1 MRNRAPRI
9 ALAVAALLWGI
20 AAAATAS
27 AETAPDPRELGRQA
41 SDRFWRGEMDELWGR
56 MTPQMRRLFGGADGF
71 EEFHTQVIEQLGT
84 PAALLEEVVESDRGV
99 EVYRRVE
106 RSTRGSRAIVTS
118 WGFDGRGRI
127 ALLSVQ
133 PQQVSPRPAESPHL
147 DYRTRNRL
155 RLPFDGEWFVYWGG
169 RTMEQNSHV
178 IAADQRFAYDF
189 LVRVEGSSHR
199 GKGERVEDYYCWDR
213 PILAPADGKVV
224 AAVGGLDDNPP
235 GAMDPAHPPGN
246 HVILELG
253 AGEYALLAHL
263 RKGSLTVAVGDR
275 VTAGSELGRCGNSGN
290 TSEPHLHFHLQNG
303 PRFGRGLGLPAFF
316 SDYLANGER
325 VARGEPVRGQ
335 AVAPQDEPA
344 LDRQEVAKP

>member
-133 PQQVSPRPAESPHL
+133 PQQVSPRPAESPSRTTTAGIGRSSPRPTARSWPRSAGSTTIHPAPWTR
-147 DYRTRNRL
+147 RTR
-155 RLPFDGEWFVYWGG
+155 
-169 RTMEQNSHV
+169 
-178 IAADQRFAYDF
+178 
-189 LVRVEGSSHR
+189 
-199 GKGERVEDYYCWDR
+199 
-213 PILAPADGKVV
+213 PA
-224 AAVGGLDDNPP
+224 
-235 GAMDPAHPPGN
+235 
-246 HVILELG
+246 
-253 AGEYALLAHL
+253 
-263 RKGSLTVAVGDR
+263 T
-275 VTAGSELGRCGNSGN
+275 T
-290 TSEPHLHFHLQNG
+290 
-303 PRFGRGLGLPAFF
+303 
-316 SDYLANGER
+316 
-325 VARGEPVRGQ
+325 
-335 AVAPQDEPA
+335 
-344 LDRQEVAKP
+344 